1 MTVASQKKIFI
12 SKRKKIRVSMKIE
25 TNTRIIFKLIE
36 LLIEWPVSFEYFLE
50 LGIRNFQP
58 NRKVSKVSGS
68 KVRLT
73 NHKEVFV
80 MAQAKTVPMI
90 SGLLYTWK
98 CLKK

>member
-1 MTVASQKKIFI
+1 
-12 SKRKKIRVSMKIE
+12 MKIE

-73 NHKEVFV
+73 NHKGVFV
-80 MAQAKTVPMI
+80 MAQAKTVPVI